1 MTDRTTVEKMDSGK
15 RNSPITESIAEEST
29 VVLGNVPAKCVWN
42 DQEFNEGHQVE
53 CDGQVYECNYGHWV
67 IQK

>member
-1 MTDRTTVEKMDSGK
+1 MLD
-15 RNSPITESIAEEST
+15 
-29 VVLGNVPAKCVWN
+29 NVPVKCVWN
-42 DQEFNEGHQVE
+42 DREFKEGQQVE

>member
-1 MTDRTTVEKMDSGK
+1 MSDRISVEKMESGK
-15 RNSPITESIAEEST
+15 KNSPITESIAEEST
-29 VVLGNVPAKCVWN
+29 VMLDNVPAKCVWN
-42 DQEFNEGHQVE
+42 DREFTDGQQVE

>member
-1 MTDRTTVEKMDSGK
+1 MSGRATVQKMDSK
-15 RNSPITESIAEEST
+15 KKNSPITESVAEEST
-29 VVLGNVPAKCVWN
+29 VMLDNVPVKCVWN
-42 DQEFNEGHQVE
+42 DQEFKEGQQVE